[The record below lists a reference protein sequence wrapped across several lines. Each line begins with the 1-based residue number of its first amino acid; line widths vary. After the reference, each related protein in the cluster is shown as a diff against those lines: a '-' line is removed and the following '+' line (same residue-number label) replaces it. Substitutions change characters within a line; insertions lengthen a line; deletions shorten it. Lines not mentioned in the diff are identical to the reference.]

1 MEDFVEK
8 RVMITGMG
16 TINPLG
22 NDVKTF
28 WNNLTQGKSGIKKI
42 KRLDLTDM
50 KSIVAGVIT
59 GFSPEDILSKKEIK
73 RNTDFILYA
82 LWAAEQ
88 AMKDSGLDIE
98 KENPNRLGIITGSGI
113 GGIKDIEEQHTIL
126 LAKGPLRIS
135 PFLIV
140 KMIADMV
147 PGKLSMKYGF
157 KGTNYSIASACASST
172 HAMIEAFH
180 NIKFGVADIV
190 MTGGSE
196 APITPI
202 GLGGFNALNAL
213 SKQYNDEPEKSSR
226 PFEKNRDGFVV
237 AEGAAIFIFEEYEHA
252 KKRGAHIYAE
262 VMGAGSTADAFHETA
277 PAPRAEGGRRAME
290 EAVRESKISLEDI
303 GYINAHGTATRLN
316 DKNETEAIKDMFGDH
331 AKKLAISS
339 IKSMIGHT
347 LGASG
352 AVASVASI
360 MAINTGIIPPTI
372 NYDEPDPE
380 CDLYYVPNK
389 AIERK
394 VDYTLTN
401 SFGFGGHNG
410 VLLIGKFR

>member
-1 MEDFVEK
+1 MEDLVER
-8 RVMITGMG
+8 RVVITGMG

-22 NDVKTF
+22 NDVNTF
-28 WNNLTQGKSGIKKI
+28 WNNLIRGKSGVKTI

-50 KSIVAGVIT
+50 KSTVAGIIE

-73 RNTDFILYA
+73 RNTDFIVYA

-88 AMKDSGLDIE
+88 AMRNSGIDIE
-98 KENPNRLGIITGSGI
+98 KEDPNRLGIITGSGI
-113 GGIKDIEEQHTIL
+113 GGLKEIEEQHTVL
-126 LAKGPLRIS
+126 MNRGPLRIS
-135 PFLIV
+135 PFLII
-140 KMIADMV
+140 KMISDML

-157 KGTNYSIASACASST
+157 KGTNFSVTSACASAS

-180 NIKFGVADIV
+180 NIRFGITDVI

-196 APITPI
+196 APITPLGI
-202 GLGGFNALNAL
+202 GGFNALNAL
-213 SKQYNDEPEKSSR
+213 ARSHNDEPEKASR
-226 PFEKNRDGFVV
+226 PFERNRDGFVI
-237 AEGAAIFIFEEYEHA
+237 AEGSAIFIFEEYEHA
-252 KKRGAHIYAE
+252 KKRGANILAE
-262 VMGAGSTADAFHETA
+262 IFGTGSTADAFHETA
-277 PAPRAEGGRRAME
+277 PAPRGEGGRRAMA
-290 EAVRESKISLEDI
+290 EAIKEAKIGLEDI
-303 GYINAHGTATRLN
+303 GYINAHGTSTHLN
-316 DKNETEAIKDMFGDH
+316 DKNESEAIRDLFGDY
-331 AKKLAISS
+331 ADKLPVSS

-347 LGASG
+347 LGASAAVA
-352 AVASVASI
+352 AVASVKV
-360 MAINTGIIPPTI
+360 INEGIIPPTI

-389 AIERK
+389 AIEKK

>member
-1 MEDFVEK
+1 
-8 RVMITGMG
+8 
-16 TINPLG
+16 
-22 NDVKTF
+22 
-28 WNNLTQGKSGIKKI
+28 
-42 KRLDLTDM
+42 
-50 KSIVAGVIT
+50 
-59 GFSPEDILSKKEIK
+59 
-73 RNTDFILYA
+73 
-82 LWAAEQ
+82 
-88 AMKDSGLDIE
+88 
-98 KENPNRLGIITGSGI
+98 
-113 GGIKDIEEQHTIL
+113 
-126 LAKGPLRIS
+126 
-135 PFLIV
+135 
-140 KMIADMV
+140 
-147 PGKLSMKYGF
+147 
-157 KGTNYSIASACASST
+157 
-172 HAMIEAFH
+172 
-180 NIKFGVADIV
+180 
-190 MTGGSE
+190 
-196 APITPI
+196 
-202 GLGGFNALNAL
+202 
-213 SKQYNDEPEKSSR
+213 
-226 PFEKNRDGFVV
+226 
-237 AEGAAIFIFEEYEHA
+237 
-252 KKRGAHIYAE
+252 
-262 VMGAGSTADAFHETA
+262 
-277 PAPRAEGGRRAME
+277 ME